1 MEAIYSLLRDNK
13 TSGPFSLKQLSS
25 MALTPADLVWVEGSS
40 MKWEKP
46 QEVEGLGVS
55 FLSSAAN
62 EILTSKPA
70 EEVELVV
77 KYSRSLDDIKTEY
90 YLWKEKEQIKR
101 SSSNFH
107 FQTVPFVIILLVF
120 LSLLFFKGADKNAKA
135 LHHETASVQVKME
148 PNTLVST
155 R

>member
-70 EEVELVV
+70 EKVELVV
-77 KYSRSLDDIKTEY
+77 KYSRSLDDKKHNI
-90 YLWKEKEQIKR
+90 ICGKR
-101 SSSNFH
+101 KNKSSDR
-107 FQTVPFVIILLVF
+107 LLIF
-120 LSLLFFKGADKNAKA
+120 IFKRCLLLSSF
-135 LHHETASVQVKME
+135 
-148 PNTLVST
+148 
-155 R
+155 